1 MLAFFLS
8 VLLTL
13 GVGFVGYHGM
23 GKMMQD
29 SQQLVE
35 TAIPEIQ
42 AVLTISDG
50 QKGVLAAER
59 LLADPRITDQKL
71 KAQQYE
77 FIEGQMQRIEKAWK
91 TYEGVPKG
99 AQAEKAWK
107 SVKTDWGTWKQHT
120 LKVLE
125 LVREKDR
132 IVQSGV
138 AGYNSRLAEI
148 DGNVMDSS
156 MQARTAYL
164 AIQPNIDKLIAL
176 GDETARDL
184 EKQTSETYLTGRKL
198 LIGALLVAAIVA
210 FGFGLYFTRI
220 ITGPIKELCELM
232 SKAGGG
238 DLTVHEQAKSRDEIG
253 LLINSFND
261 MMDHLR
267 GVVSK
272 VSQTAVELS
281 AASEE
286 LASSSEEVSAT
297 STEVANTIQAVT
309 REAEAGNDSMLEISK
324 VLLELSSLIQIAKER
339 ANEADDDSKLM
350 QDAAI
355 EGRKTVDE
363 TMQSMNNIKN
373 QTLETEELTHTLNV
387 YSAQIHTI
395 TETITSIAEQ
405 TNLLALNA
413 AIEAA
418 RAGEAGKGFAVVAE
432 EVRKLAEQSSNGSKE
447 VAEKLAKVTEATQAS
462 VEATARSRS
471 EVEKGADSV
480 VQLGQ
485 ALEKI
490 LAAIERTVENTS
502 RIISVTDNEVS
513 SSEKIVAL
521 INSTAGT
528 IETTA
533 KHAEEVAAAT
543 QETTAT
549 METIAAS
556 AEELSAI
563 AHDLKQGV
571 AKFKYNE
578 QMG

>member
-8 VLLTL
+8 ILLTV

-23 GKMMQD
+23 GKMMLD
-29 SQQLVE
+29 SRQLVE
-35 TAIPEIQ
+35 NAIPEIQ
-42 AVLTISDG
+42 AILTISDG

-59 LLADPRITDQKL
+59 LLTDPRVTDQKL

-77 FIEGQMQRIEKAWK
+77 FIEGQLKKIDKAWAV
-91 TYEGVPKG
+91 YEKVPKG
-99 AQAEKAWK
+99 LQEESAWK
-107 SVKTDWGTWKQHT
+107 SIKTDWALWRQHT

-125 LVREKDR
+125 LMRERDR
-132 IVQSGV
+132 LLQSGL
-138 AGYNSRLAEI
+138 AGNESRLAEI
-148 DGNVMDSS
+148 DGKAMEASLE
-156 MQARTAYL
+156 ARKAYL
-164 AIQPNIDKLIAL
+164 AIQPSIERLIAL
-176 GDETARDL
+176 GDNTARDV
-184 EKQTSETYLTGRKL
+184 EKMTADTYSMSRNL
-198 LIGALLVAAIVA
+198 LAVALLVAVIVA
-210 FGFGLYFTRI
+210 AALGIFLTRI
-220 ITGPIKELCELM
+220 ITGPIKELCILM
-232 SKAGGG
+232 SKAGDG
-238 DLTVHEQAKSRDEIG
+238 DLTVHERVTSHDEIG
-253 LLINSFND
+253 QLENSFND

-297 STEVANTIQAVT
+297 STEVANTIQSVT
-309 REAEAGNDSMLEISK
+309 REAEAGNDSMIEISK

-350 QDAAI
+350 QEAAL

-363 TMQSMNNIKN
+363 TMQSMDNIKN
-373 QTLETEELTHTLNV
+373 QTLETEKLTHTLNI

-395 TETITSIAEQ
+395 TETITSIAQQ

-462 VEATARSRS
+462 VAATARSRS
-471 EVEKGADSV
+471 EVERGAESV
-480 VQLGQ
+480 AQLGQ

-490 LAAIERTVENTS
+490 LGAIERTVENTS

-513 SSEKIVAL
+513 SSDKIVSL
-521 INSTAGT
+521 INSTAGR

-543 QETTAT
+543 EETTAT

-578 QMG
+578 